1 MNNMNRDGTVKV
13 ELSKEQICKFKHI
26 YKNKLGVD
34 ISDKEALEHWLSLV
48 NFMKLVVHHSKK

>member
-1 MNNMNRDGTVKV
+1 MNRDGTVKV